1 MSILGLQILI
11 VVGLIVGYI
20 SSDIKLQN
28 TKPHIKSKSLWSY
41 FLGK

>member
-11 VVGLIVGYI
+11 VVGAITGFIV
-20 SSDIKLQN
+20 SDIKLKN
-28 TKPHIKSKSLWSY
+28 TKPTIVSKSLLNY